1 MISTSLSF
9 CNRRPYGA
17 GNKAYKKNAKK
28 LSKELVQKPSEQTMA
43 TAAAWVGTTNFN
55 LRKPNI
61 VVIHHT
67 AQKSCGQTLNTFTT
81 PSTSVSAH
89 YVICEDGTVHHMLN
103 DYFRAWHGGIGKWG
117 NINDVNSSSIG
128 IELDNDGT
136 EIFSGL
142 QMNSLLLLLDTL
154 KRKYTIPA
162 ANFIGHSDI
171 APTRKVDPNVH
182 FPWKQLSEKGFG
194 LWWADTSRMTVPQ
207 NFDHLQAL
215 RIIGY
220 DIKDS
225 SAAFGAFNRKYVQQD
240 KIMTLPEPNKKILY
254 SLYKR
259 HI

>member
-1 MISTSLSF
+1 MIRFLYFLLIFLISTSLSF

-103 DYFRAWHGGIGKWG
+103 EH
-117 NINDVNSSSIG
+117 
-128 IELDNDGT
+128 T
-136 EIFSGL
+136 
-142 QMNSLLLLLDTL
+142 
-154 KRKYTIPA
+154 
-162 ANFIGHSDI
+162 
-171 APTRKVDPNVH
+171 
-182 FPWKQLSEKGFG
+182 
-194 LWWADTSRMTVPQ
+194 
-207 NFDHLQAL
+207 
-215 RIIGY
+215 
-220 DIKDS
+220 
-225 SAAFGAFNRKYVQQD
+225 
-240 KIMTLPEPNKKILY
+240 
-254 SLYKR
+254 
-259 HI
+259 